1 MNKIVET
8 LKIALKTR
16 NGNKIEQLK
25 RQIFGYNPRDYYPS
39 TTATQIDYAL
49 ECAYQCGV
57 NDERSRKQTSVQVP
71 KESTMVVVVKNPI
84 EEMVCRYR
92 VNSSQMNLLEQ
103 LFDDEWFDVE
113 TEHYLEE
120 DMPKIIDLT

>member
-39 TTATQIDYAL
+39 AIETQIDYAL

-84 EEMVCRYR
+84 EEMVSRYK
-92 VNSSQMNLLEQ
+92 VNSLQMNLLEQ
-103 LFDDEWFDVE
+103 LFDDAWFDVE

-120 DMPKIIDLT
+120 DMPRIIDLT